1 MEHIE
6 VIGPFVP
13 VGGSVWM
20 FIIRF
25 VRAEFNLNT
34 SVPL

>member
-6 VIGPFVP
+6 VIGPLVP
-13 VGGSVWM
+13 VDGSVWM
-20 FIIRF
+20 FIIHF
-25 VRAEFNLNT
+25 VLAEFNLNT